1 MTRPQIPTD
10 GMPPVGRPILDLAN
24 ALYLRSGMMPA
35 RGAGCRAAIAR
46 GSSDRGSV
54 GAEDSVGRDYF
65 RFAGLRFAAVFF
77 TVFLAADLVFDFTA
91 FFAMLPS

>member
-1 MTRPQIPTD
+1 M
-10 GMPPVGRPILDLAN
+10 GRSILDLAN
-24 ALYLRSGMMPA
+24 ALYLRSGMAPA
-35 RGAGCRAAIAR
+35 RGGGCNAAITR
-46 GSSDRGSV
+46 GSTIRPRKRRSRSSV
-54 GAEDSVGRDYF
+54 GFDYF